1 MKETIVKL
9 VCGNDKEKLER
20 ENAALKKEIE
30 YLKKDIENKK
40 EENRQLSIWFLA
52 FVDLF
57 DNFATETSDKKFDDI
72 TLDRIRKVG
81 VYYRMFTIYK
91 NRNYEIINETK
102 FSKLYQYV
110 SFTFRNVLITGI
122 FTNSDYEKFKEL
134 ALSYEPLKEFSKGL
148 F

>member
-1 MKETIVKL
+1 MKEAIVKL

-20 ENAALKKEIE
+20 ENSALKKEIE
-30 YLKKDIENKK
+30 YLKKDIESRK

-72 TLDRIRKVG
+72 TLNRIRKVG

-91 NRNYEIINETK
+91 NRNYEIIDESK
-102 FSKLYQYV
+102 FSELYQYV
-110 SFTFRNVLITGI
+110 SFTFRNILITGV
-122 FTNSDYEKFKEL
+122 FTDSDYEKFKKL

>member
-1 MKETIVKL
+1 MKEAIVKL

-20 ENAALKKEIE
+20 ENVALKKEIE

-91 NRNYEIINETK
+91 NRNYEIIDEAK

-122 FTNSDYEKFKEL
+122 FTDSDYEKFKEL